1 MLLNMQAKA
10 ADQAMLRPPRGAHRL
25 PRGAACPH
33 EQEDGVSRIATS
45 SATRAIPLA
54 SPSSSC
60 VLGVAAAGAGA
71 LTLLIRLALHGRAFD
86 LFGDEVIY
94 TDLGRSVLS
103 GGFPRFFG
111 TIFFLHGPG
120 FFYLESA
127 WAQILG
133 SPSNL
138 MSWVYEMRTLNAF
151 LAAATAVAL
160 VLLTSR
166 VSSRRVGIA
175 VGILFALDPFCIRQ
189 NDRVL
194 LETAMM
200 MWVVLGYLGYSS
212 LVGLPK
218 SRNAIMRALGAGL
231 LFGCAILTKDEAALL
246 TILPLLAAAVLRWG
260 PRRTFAL
267 ITIGTTAAVYTCY
280 LTVVAANGYFD
291 VLWQAKTTGVKRL
304 LGLVQITGFHS
315 SGGGSLTARLVA
327 EGGYFLTTYIVLV
340 AGLPALIIVLRRG
353 GQLPRLVGLLHCAA
367 GVTLCYALAFG
378 TLEEQE
384 LYLLVIPSLVTVPMA
399 VATLRYGKRARRVS
413 APWRKKWAWP
423 RVVLGAAFTL
433 MVGANVVT
441 CIQWARHPDD
451 GFALLLPYMAAHV
464 PPGTAVTVAA
474 GSPPPSQTDG
484 GRYAL
489 ESMYKVG
496 LWTTAAAIR
505 QENLRYVMV
514 EWGPIDEGYSY
525 LKPPAVRRLV
535 QGDQLV
541 FSFQGRTYGQ
551 LDLYKLPS
559 PDGRARARH

>member
-1 MLLNMQAKA
+1 
-10 ADQAMLRPPRGAHRL
+10 
-25 PRGAACPH
+25 
-33 EQEDGVSRIATS
+33 
-45 SATRAIPLA
+45 
-54 SPSSSC
+54 
-60 VLGVAAAGAGA
+60 
-71 LTLLIRLALHGRAFD
+71 LHGRAFD

-103 GGFPRFFG
+103 GGFPHFFG

-120 FFYLESA
+120 FFYLESC
-127 WAQILG
+127 WAQLLG
-133 SPSNL
+133 SPSSL
-138 MSWVYEMRTLNAF
+138 MAWVYEMRTLNAL

-160 VLLTSR
+160 VLLASR
-166 VSSRRVGIA
+166 ASSPRVGIA
-175 VGILFALDPFCIRQ
+175 VGVIFALDPFCIRQ

-200 MWVVLGYLGYSS
+200 LWVVLGYLGYSS
-212 LVGLPK
+212 LAGLPK
-218 SRNAIMRALGAGL
+218 SRNAIVRAVGAGL

-246 TILPLLAAAVLRWG
+246 TILPLLAAAALRWG
-260 PRRTFAL
+260 PRRTFVL
-267 ITIGTTAAVYTCY
+267 ITVGTTVAVYACY
-280 LTVVAANGYFD
+280 LIVVTANGYFG

-327 EGGYFLTTYIVLV
+327 EGGYFLTTYIILV
-340 AGLPALIIVLRRG
+340 AGLPALVIVLRRG

-367 GVTLCYALAFG
+367 GVTLCYAVAFG

-384 LYLLVIPSLVTVPMA
+384 LYLLVVPSLLTIPMA
-399 VATLRYGKRARRVS
+399 VAALRNGERAGRVS
-413 APWRKKWAWP
+413 APGGKNGTWRTVA
-423 RVVLGAAFTL
+423 LGVSFAL
-433 MVGANVVT
+433 MMGANVVT
-441 CIQWARHPDD
+441 CVQWAKHPDD

-464 PPGTAVTVAA
+464 PLGTAVTVAA

-496 LWTTAAAIR
+496 LWTTATAIR
-505 QENLRYVMV
+505 QQKVRYVMV

-525 LKPPAVRRLV
+525 LKPSQVRRLV

-541 FSFQGRTYGQ
+541 FSFRGRTYGQ
-551 LDLYKLPS
+551 LDLYELLS
-559 PDGRARARH
+559 PDRGARVRH

>member
-10 ADQAMLRPPRGAHRL
+10 AEQAMLRPHRGAHRL
-25 PRGAACPH
+25 ARDGASPRG
-33 EQEDGVSRIATS
+33 QEDGVGGAGTS
-45 SATRAIPLA
+45 LGPPAIPLG
-54 SPSSSC
+54 SPSSSRA
-60 VLGVAAAGAGA
+60 LGLIAVGAGV
-71 LTLLIRLALHGRAFD
+71 LTLFIRLTLHGRAFD

-120 FFYLESA
+120 FFYLESG
-127 WAQILG
+127 WAHLLG
-133 SPSNL
+133 SPASL
-138 MSWVYEMRTLNAF
+138 MAWVYEMRTLNAL

-160 VLLTSR
+160 VLLASR
-166 VSSRRVGIA
+166 ASSPGFGIA
-175 VGILFALDPFCIRQ
+175 VGVLFALDPFCIRQ

-200 MWVVLGYLGYSS
+200 LWVVLGYLGYSS
-212 LVGLPK
+212 LLGVPK
-218 SRNAIMRALGAGL
+218 SRNAIMRAVGAGL

-260 PRRTFAL
+260 PRRIFVL
-267 ITIGTTAAVYTCY
+267 ITVSTTVAVYACY
-280 LTVVAANGYFD
+280 LAVVAANGYFGL
-291 VLWQAKTTGVKRL
+291 LWQAKTTGVKRL

-327 EGGYFLTTYIVLV
+327 EGGYFLTTYIILV
-340 AGLPALIIVLRRG
+340 AGLPALVIVLRRG

-384 LYLLVIPSLVTVPMA
+384 LYLLVIPSLLTIPMA
-399 VATLRYGKRARRVS
+399 VAALRNGKRAGRVS
-413 APWRKKWAWP
+413 APGAKSWTWP
-423 RVVLGAAFTL
+423 TVVLGAAFAL
-433 MVGANVVT
+433 MMGANVVT
-441 CIQWARHPDD
+441 CVQWAQHPDD
-451 GFALLLPYMAAHV
+451 GFALLLPYMATHI

-505 QENLRYVMV
+505 QQNLRYVMV

-525 LKPPAVRRLV
+525 LKPSQVRRLI
-535 QGDQLV
+535 QGDRLV
-541 FSFQGRTYGQ
+541 FSFRGRTYGQ

-559 PDGRARARH
+559 PDREARDRH